1 MSNLSG
7 KHALVTGSSRGIGSA
22 IALELARSGAEI
34 TLHYVNNRSSAE
46 ETGRKIAEAGGKYHI
61 VQTDIGSPGGASDLI
76 RLCGDIDILIL
87 NASMQFRRP
96 WEQITREEF
105 ELQINCNL
113 WSSLVLIQHAVPAMR
128 KKKWGRIITI
138 GSVQESKP
146 HPDMLV
152 YSASKAAQ
160 TMMVKS
166 LALQLAA
173 DGITVNNIAPGV
185 IKTDRNTEA
194 LSDEAYAER
203 VRDTIPLG
211 YIGEKEDCAPIV
223 RLLCTEEGRYITG
236 QSIYID
242 GGKSI

>member
-1 MSNLSG
+1 MVNLSG
-7 KHALVTGSSRGIGSA
+7 KRALVTGSARGIGSA

-34 TLHYVNNRSSAE
+34 TLHYVNNRESAE
-46 ETGRKIAEAGGKYHI
+46 ETGRKIADMGEKHRVLQA
-61 VQTDIGSPGGASDLI
+61 DLSLPGGASDLM
-76 RLCGDIDILIL
+76 RLCGDVDILIL

-113 WSSLVLIQHAVPAMR
+113 WSSLVLIQHTVPAMR

-146 HPDMLV
+146 HPGMLV

-203 VRDTIPLG
+203 VRNTIPLG

-236 QSIYID
+236 QSIYVD

>member
-1 MSNLSG
+1 MANLCG
-7 KHALVTGSSRGIGSA
+7 KRALVTGSSRGIGSA
-22 IALELARSGAEI
+22 IALELARAEAEI
-34 TLHYVNNRSSAE
+34 TLHYVSKRDSAE
-46 ETGRKIAEAGGKYHI
+46 EMGKKIAGAGGKYRI
-61 VQTDIGSPGGASDLI
+61 VQADIGSPGGASELAG
-76 RLCGDIDILIL
+76 LCGDIDILIL

-96 WEQITREEF
+96 WEQITRKEF

-128 KKKWGRIITI
+128 KKKWGRIVTI

-146 HPDMLV
+146 HPDMLI

-160 TMMVKS
+160 TMMAKS

-203 VRDTIPLG
+203 TRSAIPLG
-211 YIGEKEDCAPIV
+211 YFGEKEDCAAIV

-236 QSIYID
+236 QSIYVD
-242 GGKSI
+242 GGKSL